1 MNPIRI
7 LDQVTI
13 DRIAA
18 GEVVERPAS
27 VIKELTENAIDA
39 GSTRITIEIR
49 GGGIEMIRVTDNG
62 CGIAPGEI
70 PLAFQRHATSKIV
83 GAGDLQSLRTLGFRG
98 EALSSIAAVS
108 KVELVTKREEDLA
121 ASRYVIEGGREKLC
135 EEIGAPDG
143 TTIIVR
149 DLFYNTP
156 ARAKFLKSA
165 MTEAAHVGEIVEQL
179 ILSNPETAF
188 SYLVNGQLKLS
199 SSGSGKL
206 ADAVYRIYGRDL
218 TRLLLPVS
226 ASNEYLAIEGL
237 IGKPQ
242 ISRGN
247 RNFENYYVNG
257 RYVKSRMI
265 AKAVEDAYGTKLM
278 QHQYPFACFFLTTD
292 TSAVDVNVHPT
303 KMEVRFS
310 DEKQIYDFI
319 RGAVK
324 DALDGVDMTADGALT
339 SLKKEEDRSKEKKE
353 PRPAEPFET
362 KELQRSFITGANDA
376 SQPAAFKR
384 PDAAE
389 PLPSHISDITEPIPS
404 RETPKGRY
412 EQQSFTPVFLSEEAK
427 PYRRII
433 GQVLD
438 TYWIA
443 QYEDSVYVFDQHA
456 AHERVLFEKFMK
468 EFENRDVS
476 SQLLSPPLV
485 ITLDAKE
492 EAMLLQHIEAFS
504 ALGFEI
510 EHFGER
516 DYAVRAVPYSLG
528 LIPSDVL
535 FHEILDQLDTTQTLS
550 DNKLYIRKVATTACK
565 AAVKGGGR
573 LSAAEASQLLDDLM
587 KCEDPYHCPHGRP
600 TILSFDRQ
608 EIEKRFKRIV

>member
-1 MNPIRI
+1 MILCVLPMFRI
-7 LDQVTI
+7 S
-13 DRIAA
+13 
-18 GEVVERPAS
+18 P
-27 VIKELTENAIDA
+27 
-39 GSTRITIEIR
+39 
-49 GGGIEMIRVTDNG
+49 
-62 CGIAPGEI
+62 
-70 PLAFQRHATSKIV
+70 
-83 GAGDLQSLRTLGFRG
+83 
-98 EALSSIAAVS
+98 
-108 KVELVTKREEDLA
+108 
-121 ASRYVIEGGREKLC
+121 
-135 EEIGAPDG
+135 
-143 TTIIVR
+143 
-149 DLFYNTP
+149 
-156 ARAKFLKSA
+156 
-165 MTEAAHVGEIVEQL
+165 
-179 ILSNPETAF
+179 
-188 SYLVNGQLKLS
+188 
-199 SSGSGKL
+199 
-206 ADAVYRIYGRDL
+206 
-218 TRLLLPVS
+218 
-226 ASNEYLAIEGL
+226 
-237 IGKPQ
+237 
-242 ISRGN
+242 
-247 RNFENYYVNG
+247 
-257 RYVKSRMI
+257 
-265 AKAVEDAYGTKLM
+265 
-278 QHQYPFACFFLTTD
+278 
-292 TSAVDVNVHPT
+292 
-303 KMEVRFS
+303 
-310 DEKQIYDFI
+310 
-319 RGAVK
+319 
-324 DALDGVDMTADGALT
+324 
-339 SLKKEEDRSKEKKE
+339 
-353 PRPAEPFET
+353 
-362 KELQRSFITGANDA
+362 NDA
-376 SQPAAFKR
+376 SQSAAFKR

-389 PLPSHISDITEPIPS
+389 PLPSHILDITEPIPS